1 MYICYLLYIFPLRLS
16 AASISELNVFIIH
29 YLRQGGYVYPEFVCL
44 SVWSDLYQNFSR
56 EVQLREN
63 WLNFRSYPPPYPDIG
78 LFWR

>member
-44 SVWSDLYQNFSR
+44 SV
-56 EVQLREN
+56 
-63 WLNFRSYPPPYPDIG
+63 
-78 LFWR
+78 